1 MQESD
6 DTTCNALIIIVAFI
20 VHGINSIRPA
30 ILRRTTLIEPM
41 AQNHASGKLKSCGSV
56 GVSEHSAG
64 SSAAEA
70 APEHNAQAALSIP
83 WT

>member
-6 DTTCNALIIIVAFI
+6 DTTCSAVITIVLLI
-20 VHGINSIRPA
+20 VHGINGIRPA
-30 ILRRTTLIEPM
+30 ILHITTLIEPM
-41 AQNHASGKLKSCGSV
+41 AQNRASGKLKSCGSL

-64 SSAAEA
+64 ISAAEA
-70 APEHNAQAALSIP
+70 APERNAQAALSIP